1 MEDNSQRLGGQAE
14 GEWEACEA
22 VTEVEDVS
30 QMSGGILGGLRKGDF
45 GGPVALTHVELLL
58 IIILK

>member
-1 MEDNSQRLGGQAE
+1 MKVR
-14 GEWEACEA
+14 EA

-45 GGPVALTHVELLL
+45 GGPVALNHVELLL